1 MSDKVIV
8 TDCDGVLLNWEK
20 AFHEW
25 MAHQGNE
32 IQKEG
37 PKLTYHFEDTFGITR
52 DKGKKLVREFNES
65 AGIGFLEPLRDSVE
79 GVKTL
84 VAAGYVFDVVTS
96 LGKYGPAVALR
107 EMNLEHVFGKDVFR
121 EIVCLGLGE
130 DKYDYL
136 EFRYGT
142 ESNLYWIEDKPSN
155 AEDGAKLGMKSILI
169 EHLHNK
175 DYQSKNLIRRAK
187 NWKDIVKIVLTDE

>member
-1 MSDKVIV
+1 MSHKVIV
-8 TDCDGVLLNWEK
+8 TDCDGCLLDWEK

-25 MAHQGNE
+25 MTHQGNE

-52 DKGKKLVREFNES
+52 DEGRKLVREFNES

-96 LGKYGPAVALR
+96 LGKYAPAVTLR
-107 EMNLEHVFGKDVFR
+107 EMNLAQVFGKDVFR

-142 ESNLYWIEDKPSN
+142 ESNLYWIEDKTSN
-155 AEDGAKLGMKSILI
+155 AEDGAELGMKSILI

-175 DYQSKNLIRRAK
+175 DYQSKNFIRRAK
-187 NWKDIVKIVLTDE
+187 NWKDIVKIVLTDA